1 MGYRPGSHKTGGDS
15 MMSELPN
22 LRTGQPR
29 SEQGFLRPIEGLEIP
44 FGVIE
49 GERPGPCLL
58 VTAGVHG
65 SEYCSI
71 EAALRLMK
79 RSPRGLA
86 GTILVLPILNMSGFR
101 QRSVYVMP
109 EDGKNLNRMF
119 PGRPDGSA

>member
-1 MGYRPGSHKTGGDS
+1 MSGSLRDSTHSDPALERKKSLQIDNVAMPDHRASLQRPQRPGDFA
-15 MMSELPN
+15 MSELPN

-29 SEQGFLRPIEGLEIP
+29 NEQGFLRPIEGLEIP
-44 FGVIE
+44 FGVVE

-86 GTILVLPILNMSGFR
+86 GTILVLPIL
-101 QRSVYVMP
+101 
-109 EDGKNLNRMF
+109 
-119 PGRPDGSA
+119 